1 MIRNIVLDIGNVL
14 AAFCWREVFEEL
26 GFYKEIQAE
35 LAEATVKS
43 NLWLELDRSARPD
56 AEIMADCIA
65 AAPHLRSEITLF
77 FGHLAETVREFPYA
91 ASWIKD
97 LKARGYRVYLLSNYG
112 KTVYGLTHKGLSF
125 LPLVDGQVFSYQVK
139 SVKPEALIYQTL
151 LDTHGLAPEECLFF
165 DDAPRNVEG
174 AKRVGINAHL
184 FTTQEDAEAALRRYT
199 QEE

>member
-35 LAEATVKS
+35 LAEATVNS

-77 FGHLAETVREFPYA
+77 FGHLTATVSSPAVTESGTISRFG
-91 ASWIKD
+91 II
-97 LKARGYRVYLLSNYG
+97 
-112 KTVYGLTHKGLSF
+112 TVKG
-125 LPLVDGQVFSYQVK
+125 P
-139 SVKPEALIYQTL
+139 
-151 LDTHGLAPEECLFF
+151 
-165 DDAPRNVEG
+165 
-174 AKRVGINAHL
+174 GINLSASL
-184 FTTQEDAEAALRRYT
+184 
-199 QEE
+199 

>member
-1 MIRNIVLDIGNVL
+1 M
-14 AAFCWREVFEEL
+14 
-26 GFYKEIQAE
+26 
-35 LAEATVKS
+35 T
-43 NLWLELDRSARPD
+43 
-56 AEIMADCIA
+56 DCIA

-139 SVKPEALIYQTL
+139 SVKPVALIYQTL
-151 LDTHGLAPEECLFF
+151 LDTYGLAPEECLFF
-165 DDAPRNVEG
+165 DDSPRNVEG

-184 FTTQEDAEAALRRYT
+184 FATQEDAEAALRRYT